1 MEYIRKYVLDKKDLE
16 DLIEYS
22 KVTPSFPSSIT
33 KNIEYNINPEY
44 SPIYSNRRTSTQWK
58 IQVSMW
64 TEINT
69 KIESI
74 VNDGT
79 KVNQLDFLH
88 YGVGGRFKKHKDVNP
103 NLKRFRTWSSS
114 TLINK
119 SNDVTGGELIL
130 YEGDNKKVIDLQ
142 VGETVLFPSFMTHE
156 VSEVIIG
163 ERMSLVGWLN

>member
-1 MEYIRKYVLDKKDLE
+1 MEYIRKFVLDDRDIK

-22 KVTPSFPSSIT
+22 KITPSFLSGLT
-33 KNIEYNINPEY
+33 ENIESNIP
-44 SPIYSNRRTSTQWK
+44 PKYSNERTSTQWK
-58 IQVSMW
+58 MQISMW

-88 YGVGGRFKKHKDVNP
+88 YDVGGRFAKHKDVNTD
-103 NLKRFRTWSSS
+103 LEQFRTWSSS

-119 SNDVTGGELIL
+119 SNDLVGGELIL

-142 VGETVLFPSFMTHE
+142 IGETVLFPSSMSHE
-156 VSEVIIG
+156 VSEVTKG
-163 ERMSLVGWLN
+163 ERTSLVGWLN

>member
-1 MEYIRKYVLDKKDLE
+1 MEYIRKFVLDDRDIK

-22 KVTPSFPSSIT
+22 KVTPSFLSVVTENTES
-33 KNIEYNINPEY
+33 NIQPK
-44 SPIYSNRRTSTQWK
+44 YSNLRTSIQWK
-58 IQVSMW
+58 MKVSMW

-79 KVNQLDFLH
+79 KVNQLDFI
-88 YGVGGRFKKHKDVNP
+88 YYDVGGRFAKHKDLHSHP
-103 NLKRFRTWSSS
+103 DLKQFRTWSSS

-119 SNDVTGGELIL
+119 SNDLIGGELIL

-142 VGETVLFPSFMTHE
+142 IGETVLFPSSMLHE
-156 VSEVIIG
+156 VSEVTKG
-163 ERMSLVGWLN
+163 ERTSLVGWLN